1 MSAIT
6 PAPVLDYLSTLRPWP
21 HPELEL
27 IAAEGAQAG
36 LPIVDPHTGA
46 LLHTLTRA
54 ARAGRALEI
63 GTAIGFSG
71 LWIASA
77 LAPDGMLITLERDAS
92 RAAIARDHFA
102 RAGLADTATVM
113 VGDASRYL
121 RKVAG
126 PFDLIFQDGD
136 KQQYEPMLDRLI
148 ELLRP
153 GGILVTDN
161 VLWNGEVI
169 SGYIDAPIHEA
180 GDTAAIAAYNQKLA
194 RDPRVFTT
202 FLPVGDGAALS
213 IKR

>member
-6 PAPVLDYLSTLRPWP
+6 PAPVLDYLGTLCSWP
-21 HPELEL
+21 DPELEV

-36 LPIVDPHTGA
+36 LPIVNPQTGA
-46 LLHTLTRA
+46 LLHALTRTTGA
-54 ARAGRALEI
+54 SRALEI

-71 LWIASA
+71 LWIATA
-77 LAPDGMLITLERDAS
+77 LTAGGMLITLEREAE
-92 RAAIARDHFA
+92 RAAIARNHFA
-102 RAGLADTATVM
+102 KAGADDKVSVM

-121 RKVAG
+121 HKVAG

-153 GGILVTDN
+153 GGALVTDN

-169 SGYIDAPIHEA
+169 DGYVETPVHDAV
-180 GDTAAIAAYNQKLA
+180 DTNAIAAYNQRLA
-194 RDPRVFTT
+194 HDPRVFTT
-202 FLPVGDGAALS
+202 FLAVGDGVALS

>member
-27 IAAEGAQAG
+27 IAAAGAQAG

-46 LLHTLTRA
+46 LLHTLTRV

-71 LWIASA
+71 LWIATA

-102 RAGLADTATVM
+102 RAGLADTVTVM

-121 RKVAG
+121 HKVSG

-136 KQQYEPMLDRLI
+136 KHQYEPMLNRLI